1 MEGRIDQVH
10 PEQPQRL
17 GLQGAR
23 GVPHVDVE
31 HDLVRLAVR
40 PVLEPDPHPAVTLVG
55 AGIVAGRDG
64 VGERKEAAAGAP
76 ALAKLTLEL
85 RPLALEHRLEPL
97 PRDVARARAVEV
109 IADFLVVGGDRLG
122 DRAGRGAGRE
132 EPARHLL
139 ARTDLGERS
148 EDRRVEIE
156 VQDLLVSA
164 ERLEGVRFVRHGAVI
179 SKTW

>member
-1 MEGRIDQVH
+1 
-10 PEQPQRL
+10 PQRL

-23 GVPHVDVE
+23 GISHVDVE
-31 HDLVRLAVR
+31 HDLVGLAAGLL
-40 PVLEPDPHPAVTLVG
+40 LEPDAHPAVRLVG
-55 AGIVAGRDG
+55 AAVVAGRDG
-64 VGERKEAAAGAP
+64 VGKSKKAAAGAP

-109 IADFLVVGGDRLG
+109 VADFLVVRGDRLG

-148 EDRRVEIE
+148 EDLRVEIE
-156 VQDLLVSA
+156 VQGLLVSSEWLA
-164 ERLEGVRFVRHGAVI
+164 AVRHDAVI
-179 SKTW
+179 SNTW